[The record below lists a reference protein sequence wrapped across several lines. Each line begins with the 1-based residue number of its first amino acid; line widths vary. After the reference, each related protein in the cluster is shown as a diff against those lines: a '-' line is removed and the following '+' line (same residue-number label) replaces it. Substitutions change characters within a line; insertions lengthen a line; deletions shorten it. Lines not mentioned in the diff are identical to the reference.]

1 VLLQYEADHLSFAHI
16 PCPTGELA
24 ELTNTILVSNILVY
38 YYYTCFGGINMAQT
52 SRKVNF
58 MINDD
63 VRKEFERLVPS
74 GERSKVANEALR
86 KELNSI
92 KRKRLTERL
101 LLLRSK
107 QGLSTNE
114 IVAAL
119 KKDRTRGIQS

>member
-1 VLLQYEADHLSFAHI
+1 MA
-16 PCPTGELA
+16 
-24 ELTNTILVSNILVY
+24 LTSK
-38 YYYTCFGGINMAQT
+38 
-52 SRKVNF
+52 KVNF

-74 GERSKVANEALR
+74 GERSKVANEALK

-92 KRKRLTERL
+92 KRKRLTEKL

-107 QGLSTNE
+107 QSLSTNE

-119 KKDRTRGIQS
+119 KKDRTKGIQS

>member
-1 VLLQYEADHLSFAHI
+1 
-16 PCPTGELA
+16 
-24 ELTNTILVSNILVY
+24 
-38 YYYTCFGGINMAQT
+38 MAQT

-74 GERSKVANEALR
+74 GERSKVANEALK

-107 QGLSTNE
+107 QSLSTNE
-114 IVAAL
+114 IVSAL

>member
-1 VLLQYEADHLSFAHI
+1 
-16 PCPTGELA
+16 
-24 ELTNTILVSNILVY
+24 
-38 YYYTCFGGINMAQT
+38 MAQT

-58 MINDD
+58 MISDD

-74 GERSKVANEALR
+74 GERSKVANEALK

-107 QGLSTNE
+107 QGLSTNN

-119 KKDRTRGIQS
+119 KKDRTRGI

>member
-1 VLLQYEADHLSFAHI
+1 
-16 PCPTGELA
+16 
-24 ELTNTILVSNILVY
+24 
-38 YYYTCFGGINMAQT
+38 MAQT

-74 GERSKVANEALR
+74 GERSKVVNEALK

-107 QGLSTNE
+107 QSLSTKE
-114 IVAAL
+114 IVTAL
-119 KKDRTRGIQS
+119 KKDRTRVNSL

>member
-1 VLLQYEADHLSFAHI
+1 MH
-16 PCPTGELA
+16 P
-24 ELTNTILVSNILVY
+24 
-38 YYYTCFGGINMAQT
+38 T

-74 GERSKVANEALR
+74 GERSRVANEALK
-86 KELNSI
+86 KELNFI

-107 QGLSTNE
+107 QSFSTKG
-114 IVAAL
+114 IVTAL
-119 KKDRTRGIQS
+119 KKDRTRVNSL

>member
-1 VLLQYEADHLSFAHI
+1 
-16 PCPTGELA
+16 
-24 ELTNTILVSNILVY
+24 
-38 YYYTCFGGINMAQT
+38 MAQT

-74 GERSKVANEALR
+74 GERSKVANEALK

-107 QGLSTNE
+107 QSLSTHE

-119 KKDRTRGIQS
+119 KKNRTRGIQS

>member
-1 VLLQYEADHLSFAHI
+1 MPRTAS
-16 PCPTGELA
+16 
-24 ELTNTILVSNILVY
+24 
-38 YYYTCFGGINMAQT
+38 
-52 SRKVNF
+52 KVNF

-74 GERSKVANEALR
+74 GERSKVANEALK
-86 KELNSI
+86 KELNFI

-107 QGLSTNE
+107 QGLSTKE

-119 KKDRTRGIQS
+119 KKDRTRVSSL

>member
-1 VLLQYEADHLSFAHI
+1 
-16 PCPTGELA
+16 
-24 ELTNTILVSNILVY
+24 
-38 YYYTCFGGINMAQT
+38 MAQT

-74 GERSKVANEALR
+74 GERSKVVNEALR

-107 QGLSTNE
+107 QSLSTKE
-114 IVAAL
+114 IVTAL
-119 KKDRTRGIQS
+119 KKDRTRANSL

>member
-1 VLLQYEADHLSFAHI
+1 
-16 PCPTGELA
+16 
-24 ELTNTILVSNILVY
+24 
-38 YYYTCFGGINMAQT
+38 MAQT

-74 GERSKVANEALR
+74 GERSKVANEALK

-92 KRKRLTERL
+92 KRNRLTEKL

-107 QGLSTNE
+107 QSLSTKE
-114 IVAAL
+114 IVTAL
-119 KKDRTRGIQS
+119 KKDRTRVSSL

>member
-1 VLLQYEADHLSFAHI
+1 
-16 PCPTGELA
+16 
-24 ELTNTILVSNILVY
+24 
-38 YYYTCFGGINMAQT
+38 MAQT

-58 MINDD
+58 MISDD

-74 GERSKVANEALR
+74 GERSKVANEALK

-107 QGLSTNE
+107 QGLSTND

-119 KKDRTRGIQS
+119 KKDRTRGI

>member
-1 VLLQYEADHLSFAHI
+1 MPPSAK
-16 PCPTGELA
+16 
-24 ELTNTILVSNILVY
+24 
-38 YYYTCFGGINMAQT
+38 
-52 SRKVNF
+52 KVNF

-74 GERSKVANEALR
+74 GERSKVANEALK
-86 KELNSI
+86 KELNFI

-107 QGLSTNE
+107 QGLSTKE

-119 KKDRTRGIQS
+119 KKDRTRVSSL

>member
-1 VLLQYEADHLSFAHI
+1 
-16 PCPTGELA
+16 
-24 ELTNTILVSNILVY
+24 
-38 YYYTCFGGINMAQT
+38 MAQT

-74 GERSKVANEALR
+74 GERSKVVNEALK
-86 KELNSI
+86 KELNFI